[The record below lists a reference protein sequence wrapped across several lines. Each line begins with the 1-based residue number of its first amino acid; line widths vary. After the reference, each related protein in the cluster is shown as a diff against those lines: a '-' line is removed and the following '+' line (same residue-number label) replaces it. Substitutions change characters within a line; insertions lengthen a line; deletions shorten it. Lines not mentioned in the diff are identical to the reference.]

1 MLIRLLDVLMI
12 LMTPS
17 AMSQPLLVAQIINAT
32 QQGFL
37 GSLQMRTGASL
48 HLLIHYVM
56 MVTLAQMILVIEME
70 MAMQPQDV
78 SLHLMIQTVAVMTI
92 FGTCCRVFI
101 VHGLHSTLC

>member
-56 MVTLAQMILVIEME
+56 MVTLAQMILVIHT